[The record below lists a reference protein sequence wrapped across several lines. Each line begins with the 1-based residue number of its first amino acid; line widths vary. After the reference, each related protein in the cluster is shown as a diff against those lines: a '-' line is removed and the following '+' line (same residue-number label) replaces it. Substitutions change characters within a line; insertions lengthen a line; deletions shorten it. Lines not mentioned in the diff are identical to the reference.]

1 MLSGYELENDQDI
14 QIAGMAGV
22 NVNARVNQLSD
33 QQLQTLQMAKIQK
46 ESPWLAKNLTTTSNN
61 WTAYWGNFPQ
71 YANYIESG
79 KLPVGMKDWTSKAE
93 TFKKQALAW
102 YIAWKEQELNGL
114 WLTITNPQA
123 FVYCINKCS

>member
-1 MLSGYELENDQDI
+1 MWK
-14 QIAGMAGV
+14 
-22 NVNARVNQLSD
+22 NARVNQLSD

-46 ESPWLAKNLTTTSNN
+46 ESPWLAKILQQQATTEQPIE
-61 WTAYWGNFPQ
+61 WNFPQ

-102 YIAWKEQELNGL
+102 YIAWKEQR
-114 WLTITNPQA
+114 T
-123 FVYCINKCS
+123 